1 MKTWSAQVIAAL
13 APALFGALV
22 ILLSA
27 HPLGAQTVSGRLLEQ
42 GTRRP
47 IASGLVVLLDSASA
61 PVDQAVTNSEGRF
74 LLRSRNPGSFYIRA
88 EGLGYQT
95 RLDGILELGEG
106 GQISIEFYLRPSPI
120 VLDSL
125 LTAVERDRISI
136 AERRY
141 LQRQG
146 FYDRMALGFGDFI
159 TPGELETRLPND
171 PRSLFQGQS
180 AIRVE
185 MDPYM
190 GQQAVRLKQPGGFC
204 SPALFVD
211 GAKITFAGRRGA
223 VVLEDVVRVEDISAV
238 EIYRRLSSVPLQYN
252 IAGPDTNCG
261 VLLVWTK

>member
-136 AERRY
+136 AERM
-141 LQRQG
+141 L
-146 FYDRMALGFGDFI
+146 
-159 TPGELETRLPND
+159 
-171 PRSLFQGQS
+171 
-180 AIRVE
+180 
-185 MDPYM
+185 
-190 GQQAVRLKQPGGFC
+190 LKQDAMRPKTCHNSGRIPTTNQLGGC
-204 SPALFVD
+204 
-211 GAKITFAGRRGA
+211 
-223 VVLEDVVRVEDISAV
+223 
-238 EIYRRLSSVPLQYN
+238 Q
-252 IAGPDTNCG
+252 
-261 VLLVWTK
+261 